1 MIVLSRTSDTYIP
14 LKISANGSDD
24 YILVGNDTVTLEI
37 KYSGNVVLKK
47 EFTVLDCDSY
57 GKLTIVVTESE
68 VRYLSNLNYT
78 YSITM
83 VLNGKTIEYS
93 TGKLMIQDRRNSVS
107 SFSSIYNNKYDI
119 TNVINDSLSK
129 ADTVSNWQSSTV
141 ILPYGYIAV
150 SFDDNGTKKIKIGD
164 GKKKWS
170 ELDFFNGVGGGVNF
184 EFGRNFKPHNIL
196 VDYPFNTSDFDI
208 SIQGEE
214 VNVTVHSNLGT
225 GDWGSPF
232 RAFNTSIPLYRG
244 KMYKLWVDKFNG
256 YGRFGISNGGYPPFY
271 HENFNAYGQFIF
283 NDNRAICNNDRIKTN
298 LASYFYINATGGDYK
313 SVNGGIWFCSDLP
326 YNGAKDAHTF
336 KIGLYEE
343 E

>member
-1 MIVLSRTSDTYIP
+1 MIILSRTSDTYIP

-129 ADTVSNWQSSTV
+129 GDTVSNWQSSTV
-141 ILPYGYIAV
+141 ILPYGYIAI
-150 SFDDNGTKKIKIGD
+150 SFDDDGTKKIKIGD
-164 GKKKWS
+164 GEKKWS
-170 ELDFFNGVGGGVNF
+170 ELDFFKSGGEGEKTNELYLMHCNYCPYALVQNYGSAHDTNNVFNF
-184 EFGRNFKPHNIL
+184 SGWLHKPYCNITGGAHDNTTFFDKSINFNKYTGMHIIWQRASSGGWDWMGIYFADDTAGTNAHFL
-196 VDYPFNTSDFDI
+196 RRDCRYGGAYVWDWTS
-208 SIQGEE
+208 GEE
-214 VNVTVHSNLGT
+214 VSVTTETQDYDIHQWDIDITAATGVYYLG
-225 GDWGSPF
+225 
-232 RAFNTSIPLYRG
+232 L
-244 KMYKLWVDKFNG
+244 
-256 YGRFGISNGGYPPFY
+256 
-271 HENFNAYGQFIF
+271 
-283 NDNRAICNNDRIKTN
+283 
-298 LASYFYINATGGDYK
+298 LASMGTINIL
-313 SVNGGIWFCSDLP
+313 SIWID
-326 YNGAKDAHTF
+326 
-336 KIGLYEE
+336 
-343 E
+343 

>member
-141 ILPYGYIAV
+141 ILPYGYIAI
-150 SFDDNGTKKIKIGD
+150 SFDDDSTKKIKIGD
-164 GKKKWS
+164 GEKKWS

-225 GDWGSPF
+225 TWY
-232 RAFNTSIPLYRG
+232 AFNKIIQFYRG
-244 KMYKLWVDKFNG
+244 KMYKLWVDKFDG
-256 YGRFGISNGGYPPFY
+256 YGRFGVSHTKYPPY
-271 HENFNAYGQFIF
+271 NHENYNAYGQFII
-283 NDNRAICNNDRIKTN
+283 NDNRAICNSDSIKTN
-298 LASYFYINATGGDYK
+298 LASYFYINTDGKSSAKGGF
-313 SVNGGIWFCSDLP
+313 WFCSDLL
-326 YNGAKDAHTF
+326 YNGAKNAHTF